1 MSTVVRFEEKLD
13 VFQNIVVLY
22 RDESGKLFIG
32 NTYYYNGRGTGADW
46 MSVMYAEALPESKG
60 ILLGWNWLDDNS
72 PKVTLVPENTAET
85 GVEDFLYAHG
95 LEHDWRSIDYIN
107 VNNYQDIETYCKEN
121 KLAKGHAIAFGIK
134 K

>member
-32 NTYYYNGRGTGADW
+32 NTCFYNGRGHAEDW
-46 MSVMYAEALPESKG
+46 MTFMYEESLPEENG

-72 PKVTLVPENTAET
+72 PHVTLVPETAAET

-95 LEHDWRSIDYIN
+95 LERDWKTIDYI
-107 VNNYQDIETYCKEN
+107 VIKNYQEIEDYCAKN
-121 KLAKGHAIAFGIK
+121 KIEPGCAIAFGIRK
-134 K
+134 

>member
-32 NTYYYNGRGTGADW
+32 NTCFYNGRGHAEDW
-46 MSVMYAEALPESKG
+46 MTFMYEEALPEENG

-72 PKVTLVPENTAET
+72 PHVTLVPKIKQQLGGKDYGKTAET
-85 GVEDFLYAHG
+85 KAEKLGMDCTGGIARCLR
-95 LEHDWRSIDYIN
+95 RS
-107 VNNYQDIETYCKEN
+107 VLPEKPSEGGTERSGGFC
-121 KLAKGHAIAFGIK
+121 
-134 K
+134 